1 MTIKD
6 LLHETSSALL
16 GNKVRSG
23 LTVLGIII
31 GIGSVITMLG
41 VGQGATNSIQ
51 ASIESIGSNLLLVTP
66 GAQRTPGS
74 TVSAGSGSSQ
84 TLKRSNADAIAS
96 QIPTV
101 KAVAPDVTTRSQVTA
116 AGTNT
121 NTSIIGTTPAYLEV
135 RNIQVG
141 EGSFFDD
148 IQVQSLARVAVIG
161 PTTRDTLFGVNDD
174 SVGKT
179 IRVKGVLF
187 TVIGVTAAKG
197 GSGFN
202 NTDDRV
208 YVPITVASQ
217 YLVGDDHLTTI
228 SIEVD
233 NTQDIQSTQDQVT
246 SLLLQLHNIN
256 DPTAADFTI
265 LNQQDILSTASSVT
279 TTLTILLASIAG
291 ISLLVGGI
299 GIMNMMLTT
308 VTERTREI
316 GLRKAIGA
324 KKHDIRMQF
333 LVESVMLTFVGGLLG
348 VLLGVGL
355 AFAISLT
362 GLVQAQISLFSVVL
376 SFGVSA
382 AIGIIFGYYP
392 AARASSLNPIE
403 ALRYE

>member
-1 MTIKD
+1 
-6 LLHETSSALL
+6 
-16 GNKVRSG
+16 
-23 LTVLGIII
+23 
-31 GIGSVITMLG
+31 MLG

-74 TVSAGSGSSQ
+74 TVSSGSGSSQ
-84 TLKRSNADAIAS
+84 TLLKSDADAIAA
-96 QIPTV
+96 QIPTA
-101 KAVAPDVTTRSQVTA
+101 KAVAPDITTRQQVTA
-116 AGTNT
+116 SGTNT
-121 NTSIIGTTPAYLEV
+121 NTSVIGTVPSYLQA
-135 RNIQVG
+135 RNITIG

-148 IQVQSLARVAVIG
+148 TQTQSLARVAVIG
-161 PTTRDTLFGVNDD
+161 PTTRDDLFGVNGD
-174 SVGKT
+174 SIGKT

-187 TVIGVTAAKG
+187 TVIGVTAPKG

-208 YVPITVASQ
+208 YIPISVAAQ
-217 YLVGDDHLTTI
+217 YLVGDNHVSTI
-228 SIEVD
+228 SIQVD
-233 NTQDIQSTQDQVT
+233 NTSDIQSTQDQVT
-246 SLLLQLHNIN
+246 ALLLQLHNISN
-256 DPTAADFTI
+256 PTAADFTI
-265 LNQQDILSTASSVT
+265 LNQADILSTASSVT
-279 TTLTILLASIAG
+279 TTLTYLLAAVAS

-324 KKHDIRMQF
+324 KKRDIRLQF
-333 LVESVMLTFVGGLLG
+333 LVESVMLTFAGGLVG

-355 AFAISLT
+355 AFIISLT
-362 GLVQAQISLFSVVL
+362 GLVQAQVSLFSIIL

-392 AARASSLNPIE
+392 AARASNLNPIQ

>member
-6 LLHETSSALL
+6 LLNETSTALL

-23 LTVLGIII
+23 LTVLGIVI
-31 GIGSVITMLG
+31 GIASVITMLG

-74 TVSAGSGSSQ
+74 TVSSGSGSSL
-84 TLKRSNADAIAS
+84 TLKRTDADAIAS
-96 QIPTV
+96 QISTI
-101 KAVAPDVTTRSQVTA
+101 KAVAPDITTRSQVTA

-121 NTSIIGTTPAYLEV
+121 NTSVIGTTPAYLEV
-135 RNIQVG
+135 RNIQIG

-148 IQVQSLARVAVIG
+148 TQVQSLARVAVIG
-161 PTTRDTLFGVNDD
+161 PTTRDDLFGVNGD

-179 IRVKGVLF
+179 IRVKGVQF

-208 YVPITVASQ
+208 YIPISVAAQ
-217 YLVGDDHLTTI
+217 YLVGDNHITTI

-233 NTQDIQSTQDQVT
+233 NTADIQSTQDQVT
-246 SLLLQLHNIN
+246 SLLLQLHNISN
-256 DPTAADFTI
+256 PALADFTI

-279 TTLTILLASIAG
+279 TTLTYLLAAVAS

-308 VTERTREI
+308 VTERTKEI

-324 KKHDIRMQF
+324 KKRDIRLQF
-333 LVESVMLTFVGGLLG
+333 LVESVMLTFIGGFVG
-348 VLLGVGL
+348 VLLGIGL
-355 AFAISLT
+355 AFVVSLT
-362 GLVQAQISLFSVVL
+362 GLVQAQVSIFSVVL

-382 AIGIIFGYYP
+382 AIGVAFGYYP
-392 AARASSLNPIE
+392 AARASNLNPIQ

>member
-6 LLHETSSALL
+6 LFHETSTALL

-23 LTVLGIII
+23 LTVLGIVI
-31 GIGSVITMLG
+31 GIASVITMLG

-51 ASIESIGSNLLLVTP
+51 ASIQSIGSNLLLVTP

-74 TVSAGSGSSQ
+74 TVSSGFGSSL
-84 TLKRSNADAIAS
+84 TLKKTDSDAIAS

-101 KAVAPDVTTRSQVTA
+101 KAVAPDVTTRNQVTA

-121 NTSIIGTTPAYLEV
+121 NTPVIGTVPSYLEV

-161 PTTRDTLFGVNDD
+161 PTTRDTLFGVNGD
-174 SVGKT
+174 SVGKV
-179 IRVKGVLF
+179 IRIKGTQF
-187 TVIGVTAAKG
+187 TVIGVTATKG

-202 NTDDRV
+202 NTDDCV
-208 YVPITVASQ
+208 YVPITVAAQ
-217 YLVGDDHLTTI
+217 YLVGDNHITTI

-233 NTQDIQSTQDQVT
+233 NTSDIQSTQDQVT
-246 SLLLQLHNIN
+246 SLLLQLHGISN
-256 DPTAADFTI
+256 PASADFTI
-265 LNQQDILSTASSVT
+265 LNQQDILATASSVT

-324 KKHDIRMQF
+324 KKKDIRVQF
-333 LVESVMLTFVGGLLG
+333 LVESVILTFAGGVMG

-355 AFAISLT
+355 SFAVSLT
-362 GLVQAQISLFSVVL
+362 GLVQAQVSLFSVIL

-392 AARASSLNPIE
+392 AARASNLNPIQ